1 MKENRN
7 DCEKILMMEDTAPE
21 KSRHLQECSS
31 CRNFM
36 EEAGKYMD
44 MVRREL
50 KKDLEER
57 DFAMLDMKILSH
69 AAFAAA
75 ERKRRKVI
83 FRRTAEI
90 AACIALIFT
99 GTFYYCNNMDS
110 TPAEKQ
116 EYSRITGQ
124 KNIDPANGNISVPEE
139 FDLMENMDA
148 LAGEVIYLS
157 TQLDAAAYDAALVSY
172 QS

>member
-7 DCEKILMMEDTAPE
+7 DCEKILMMENTAPE
-21 KSRHLQECSS
+21 KIRHLQECSS

-44 MVRREL
+44 MVRKEQNKEL
-50 KKDLEER
+50 QEKD
-57 DFAMLDMKILSH
+57 FSFLDMKILSH
-69 AAFAAA
+69 ASFAAV
-75 ERKRRKVI
+75 ERRRRKVI
-83 FRRTAEI
+83 FRRFAEI
-90 AACIALIFT
+90 AACIAVIFA
-99 GTFYYCNNMDS
+99 GTLYCYNDMGV
-110 TPAEKQ
+110 PAENPG
-116 EYSRITGQ
+116 YVRTAGQ
-124 KNIDPANGNISVPEE
+124 KNIDLTNGSISVSEE

-157 TQLDAAAYDAALVSY
+157 TQLDAVAYDAALVSY